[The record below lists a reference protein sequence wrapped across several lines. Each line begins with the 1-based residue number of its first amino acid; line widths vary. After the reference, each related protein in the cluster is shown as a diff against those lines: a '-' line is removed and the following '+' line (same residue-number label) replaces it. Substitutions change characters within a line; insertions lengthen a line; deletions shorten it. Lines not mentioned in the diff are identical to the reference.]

1 MIPILLLLVN
11 RLTAMLLS
19 DSSNLITV
27 DSFLAQTDKLSS
39 SAKFWIQPFSIMW
52 SKSLIEILEKIN
64 PIMEPWSTP
73 EIVSNNLLW

>member
-19 DSSNLITV
+19 DSSNLIKV

-39 SAKFWIQPFSIMW
+39 SAKFWIQPFSIKW
-52 SKSLIEILEKIN
+52 NKSLTEILEKIN
-64 PIMEPWSTP
+64 SIMEPWSTP